1 MRRLSRVLVVAI
13 LGCAL
18 ASTVAGVA
26 SAAPAKKKCPKGKVA
41 LVSNGKRTCVAA
53 ARFRQRATPPPS
65 LTASLVSQSLSG
77 GPVPLRLKSGKRA
90 RPPLPKAVVNAVSR
104 QYAAGEAQLITSL
117 SEALARTS
125 NARSHEVGFTGGSVS
140 RSADGTSAT
149 ATLGFGGS
157 AGGHAISGKMEF
169 GGHVSGR
176 MDIGFDLTVADP
188 SGATKSTGITARDLL
203 KRDQKCPTP
212 DGRLDV
218 GGGHDV
224 SSRSAETFGS
234 KRVNL
239 GTVRAATTSTAKS
252 SAKVQFGP
260 DGKAQPFTFTATAS
274 YDTAGSA
281 QVLAFFSSHTRAVGS
296 GTMTGTL
303 DPATGKVSNAAVT
316 TTARSSGYGQD
327 QASAEAGMHAQME
340 KALNEEAGRLLEKVR
355 AAEKN
360 CGGPYEVTLSV
371 KTDAHLATHT
381 ASGTLNATL
390 TATKSAPGVFTGSV
404 PLQYANL
411 VFASTIGCDFLDF
424 VTGGATFD
432 ATVTVGED
440 GFLQVKWRAGDGS
453 ADALVTTATMQC
465 PGDPDPPP
473 PTPGMPGPRLI
484 APGPTEFGLVNA
496 GGQRAIGGGFQDG
509 SDGWTHDGTIT
520 VKRVTSP

>member
-1 MRRLSRVLVVAI
+1 MRRRSRVLVVAI
-13 LGCAL
+13 LGCTL

-41 LVSNGKRTCVAA
+41 LVSNGKRVCVAA

-65 LTASLVSQSLSG
+65 LSASVVRQSLSG
-77 GPVPLRLKSGKRA
+77 GLVPLRLKSGKPA

-104 QYAAGEAQLITSL
+104 QYATGEAQLITSL
-117 SEALARTS
+117 REALARTS
-125 NARSHEVGFTGGSVS
+125 NARSHEIGFTGGSVS

-149 ATLGFGGS
+149 ANLGFGGS
-157 AGGHAISGKMEF
+157 AGGHVISGKMEF

-176 MDIGFDLTVADP
+176 MDIGFDVTVADP
-188 SGATKSTGITARDLL
+188 TGATKSTGLTARDVLR
-203 KRDQKCPTP
+203 RDQECPTP

-224 SSRSAETFGS
+224 SSRSSETFGS

-239 GTVRAATTSTAKS
+239 GTVRSATTSTAKS
-252 SAKVQFGP
+252 SAKVQFGA
-260 DGKAQPFTFTATAS
+260 DGKAKPFTFTVTAS
-274 YDTAGSA
+274 SDSAFSA
-281 QVLAFFSSHTRAVGS
+281 QVLAFFSSRGREVGS

-303 DPATGKVSNAAVT
+303 DPATGKVSNTAVR
-316 TTARSSGYGQD
+316 TTARSSGYEQD
-327 QASAEAGMHAQME
+327 QAIAEARVHAEME
-340 KALNEEAGRLLEKVR
+340 KSLNEEAGRLLEKVR

-360 CGGPYEVTLSV
+360 CGGPFEVTLSL
-371 KTDAHLATHT
+371 KTDALFAIHT

-404 PLQYANL
+404 PLGYQNL
-411 VFASTIGCDFLDF
+411 TFASTIGCTFLDP
-424 VTGGATFD
+424 VGGGATFD
-432 ATVTVGED
+432 ATITVGED
-440 GFLQVKWRAGDGS
+440 GFLQVKWSAGDGS

-465 PGDPDPPP
+465 PGNPDPPP
-473 PTPGMPGPRLI
+473 PVPGMPGPRLV
-484 APGPTEFGLVNA
+484 APGPREFGLVNA
-496 GGQRAIGGGFQDG
+496 GGARAIGGGFQDG